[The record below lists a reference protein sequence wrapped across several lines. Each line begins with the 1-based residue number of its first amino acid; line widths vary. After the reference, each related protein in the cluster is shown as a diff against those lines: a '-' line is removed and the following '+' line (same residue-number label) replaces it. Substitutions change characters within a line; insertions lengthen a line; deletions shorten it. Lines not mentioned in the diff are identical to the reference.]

1 MPTPTK
7 TLTHGGCLTGAPKA
21 RREFRRGYSKAI
33 FDYFLAQQKV
43 IAQVGGSPD
52 TGTKP
57 KNKTQKSALTKKHK
71 KR

>member
-1 MPTPTK
+1 MPTPIK
-7 TLTHGGCLTGAPKA
+7 TLPHGGCLNEA
-21 RREFRRGYSKAI
+21 RSAERVPPWVLKAI

-52 TGTKP
+52 TGTQP
-57 KNKTQKSALTKKHK
+57 KNKIKKSALTKKHK